1 MKAKDLK
8 VGSII
13 EISINGKNYSE
24 TIITKISD
32 SFVWFK
38 GAGYNR
44 IAKSTIDKYDC
55 FYRIVKI

>member
-13 EISINGKNYSE
+13 ETSIDGKNYSE

-38 GAGYNR
+38 GSGYNR
-44 IAKSTIDKYDC
+44 ISKNTIDKYDC
-55 FYRIVKI
+55 FFRILKI